1 MPNHRLLLLFIL
13 LFTSTSIHAQYAFT
27 KPIHVEGLVQNDS
40 VFSTNA
46 RYLESDSIPD
56 YVLKLTKLKVLS
68 INGDDCDVANP
79 ERKCWMIHSIP
90 AEIKNLTRLKS
101 LALTL
106 NAIDS
111 VPAEIAALKNLKYL
125 DLTDNPGLSNID
137 NIATLKNL
145 EEISLYGCNIKRIP
159 DSFADLKKLRVLGLS
174 RNHLSKIEQDRAT
187 KLLPGCKIYF

>member
-1 MPNHRLLLLFIL
+1 MKRHYYILPILLLITGSLC
-13 LFTSTSIHAQYAFT
+13 AQYAFT

-46 RYLESDSIPD
+46 RYLQSDSIPA

-79 ERKCWMIHSIP
+79 ERKCWMIHHIP
-90 AEIKNLTRLKS
+90 ADIKNLTSLKS

-111 VPAEIAALKNLKYL
+111 IPAEIAALKNLKYL

-137 NIATLKNL
+137 NIATLKSL
-145 EEISLYGCNIKRIP
+145 EEISLYGCSIKRIP
-159 DSFADLKKLRVLGLS
+159 DSFAGLKKLRVLGLTG
-174 RNHLSKIEQDRAT
+174 NHFSKTEQDRVT
-187 KLLPGCKIYF
+187 KLLPDCKIYF